1 MSAVQAWFTRYA
13 LQLVV
18 LVLVIVSMYVLYPA
32 FRVES
37 SIERLIPL
45 GVIAAG
51 LAVTMIAGEFD
62 LSIAS
67 MAALAGAITVVLS
80 DHGLILSLLIA
91 IAACTLLGMVQG
103 FVIAT
108 LGINSLVFTIGTL
121 VLIRGLTWLVCDGL
135 AISIDDFTASDPFYS
150 RLLGLSPGSITAL
163 CILIGLGIF
172 LSRTRWGRELYALG
186 SARQEAIAAGVRYR
200 RGMVVAFGISAGCGA
215 VGGGLTSAL
224 SGSAAPSALE
234 SMLVLGIAAALVGG
248 VSIAGGRGTMVN
260 VFLGFAIIS
269 VLSAGLAG
277 MGSKA
282 FVSQFFTGVFLL
294 AIVLAEYLIT
304 RLRERGH
311 RNRLKRLADAHNST
325 SRASA
330 PSDGPLASSV

>member
-1 MSAVQAWFTRYA
+1 MSAVRSWFTQYA

-18 LVLVIVSMYVLYPA
+18 LAIVIVSMYVLYPA

-67 MAALAGAITVVLS
+67 MAALAGALTVVLS
-80 DHGLILSLLIA
+80 GNGLIVSLLIA
-91 IAACTLLGMVQG
+91 ITICTLVGMLQG
-103 FVIAT
+103 WAIAT
-108 LGINSLVFTIGTL
+108 LGINSLVFTVGTL
-121 VLIRGLTWLVCDGL
+121 VLLRGLTWLVCDGL
-135 AISIDDFTASDPFYS
+135 AISIEDITASDVFYS
-150 RLLGLSPGSITAL
+150 RILFLSPGSFTAV
-163 CILIGLGIF
+163 CILVGLGIF

-200 RGMVVAFGISAGCGA
+200 RGMVVAFGISAACGA

-224 SGSAAPSALE
+224 SGSAAPNALE

-282 FVSQFFTGVFLL
+282 FVAQFFTGIFLL
-294 AIVLAEYLIT
+294 AIVLAEYVLA
-304 RLRERGH
+304 RVRERGD
-311 RNRLKRLADAHNST
+311 RRRSQQFAEPPRPVPVT
-325 SRASA
+325 SGAR
-330 PSDGPLASSV
+330 

>member
-1 MSAVQAWFTRYA
+1 MSSVGAWFTRYA

-18 LVLVIVSMYVLYPA
+18 LAIVIASMYVLYPA

-67 MAALAGAITVVLS
+67 MAALAGAITVVLA
-80 DHGLILSLLIA
+80 DQGLIVSLLIA
-91 IAACTLLGMVQG
+91 IAACTLLGMLQG
-103 FVIAT
+103 WAIAT
-108 LGINSLVFTIGTL
+108 LGINSLVFTVGTL
-121 VLIRGLTWLVCDGL
+121 VLIRGLTWLVCGGL
-135 AISIDDFTASDPFYS
+135 AISISDFGASDIFATRFGS
-150 RLLGLSPGSITAL
+150 LSPLSITAL
-163 CILIGLGIF
+163 CILIALGVF

-186 SARQEAIAAGVRYR
+186 SARQEAIAAGVPYR
-200 RGMVVAFGISAGCGA
+200 RGMVIAFGISAACGA
-215 VGGGLTSAL
+215 VGGGMTSAV
-224 SGSAAPSALE
+224 SGSAAPNALE

-269 VLSAGLAG
+269 TLSAGLAG
-277 MGSKA
+277 MGAKA
-282 FVSQFFTGVFLL
+282 YVAQLITGIFLL
-294 AIVLAEYLIT
+294 GIVLAEYFID
-304 RLRERGH
+304 RLGERG
-311 RNRLKRLADAHNST
+311 NRIRMKQLA
-325 SRASA
+325 
-330 PSDGPLASSV
+330 GV

>member
-1 MSAVQAWFTRYA
+1 MSAVRSWFTQYA

-18 LVLVIVSMYVLYPA
+18 LTIVIGSMYVLYPA

-67 MAALAGAITVVLS
+67 MAALAGALTVVLS
-80 DHGLILSLLIA
+80 GNGLIVSLLIA
-91 IAACTLLGMVQG
+91 ITICTLVGMVQG
-103 FVIAT
+103 WAIAT
-108 LGINSLVFTIGTL
+108 LGINSLVFTVGTL
-121 VLIRGLTWLVCDGL
+121 VLLRGLTWLVCDGL
-135 AISIDDFTASDPFYS
+135 AISIDDITASDVFYS
-150 RLLGLSPGSITAL
+150 RILFLSPASLTAV
-163 CILIGLGIF
+163 CILVGLGVF

-200 RGMVVAFGISAGCGA
+200 RGMVVAFGISAACGA

-224 SGSAAPSALE
+224 SGSAAPNALE
-234 SMLVLGIAAALVGG
+234 PMLVLGIAAALVGG

-282 FVSQFFTGVFLL
+282 FVAQFFTGIFLL
-294 AIVLAEYLIT
+294 AIVLAEYVLA
-304 RLRERGH
+304 RVRERGD
-311 RNRLKRLADAHNST
+311 RRRSRQLAETPQPVPVT
-325 SRASA
+325 SAA
-330 PSDGPLASSV
+330 G

>member
-1 MSAVQAWFTRYA
+1 MSAVRSWFARYA

-18 LVLVIVSMYVLYPA
+18 LVLVVASMYALYPE

-37 SIERLIPL
+37 SIERLVPL

-67 MAALAGAITVVLS
+67 MAAFAGALTVVLS
-80 DHGLILSLLIA
+80 EYGLVTSLLIA
-91 IAACTLLGMVQG
+91 IAVCTVLGIVQG
-103 FVIAT
+103 WAIAT
-108 LGINSLVFTIGTL
+108 LGINSLVFTVGTL
-121 VLIRGLTWLVCDGL
+121 VLLRGLTWLVCDGL
-135 AISIDDFTASDPFYS
+135 AISIDDITASDIFYS
-150 RLLGLSPGSITAL
+150 RLLGLSPGSIAAL
-163 CILIGLGIF
+163 AILVGLGVF

-200 RGMVVAFGISAGCGA
+200 RGMVVAFGISAACGA

-282 FVSQFFTGVFLL
+282 FVSQFFTGIFLL
-294 AIVLAEYLIT
+294 TIVLAEYVLA
-304 RLRERGH
+304 RLRERGD
-311 RNRLKRLADAHNST
+311 RSRTRQLADLARSGP
-325 SRASA
+325 AA
-330 PSDGPLASSV
+330 PVPG

>member
-1 MSAVQAWFTRYA
+1 MSSVQAWFTRYA

-18 LVLVIVSMYVLYPA
+18 LVIVIVSMYVLYPE

-80 DHGLILSLLIA
+80 DNGLIVALLIA
-91 IAACTLLGMVQG
+91 IAVCTLLGMLQG
-103 FVIAT
+103 WAIAT
-108 LGINSLVFTIGTL
+108 LGINSLVFTVGTL

-135 AISIDDFTASDPFYS
+135 AISIDDFTASDIFYS
-150 RLLGLSPGSITAL
+150 ELLFLSPLSITAL
-163 CILIGLGIF
+163 CILIALGVF

-186 SARQEAIAAGVRYR
+186 SARPEAVAAGVRYH
-200 RGMVVAFGISAGCGA
+200 RGMVTAFGISAACGA
-215 VGGGLTSAL
+215 VGGGLTSAR
-224 SGSAAPSALE
+224 SGSAAPNALE

-248 VSIAGGRGTMVN
+248 VSISGGRGTMVN

-269 VLSAGLAG
+269 VLSAGLPG

-282 FVSQFFTGVFLL
+282 FVAQLFTGIFLL
-294 AIVLAEYLIT
+294 TIVLAEYFIA
-304 RLRERGH
+304 RLGEHRT
-311 RNRLKRLADAHNST
+311 RNRMKQLVEA
-325 SRASA
+325 
-330 PSDGPLASSV
+330 

>member
-1 MSAVQAWFTRYA
+1 MSSVSAWFTRYA

-18 LVLVIVSMYVLYPA
+18 LVIVIVSTYALYPE
-32 FRVES
+32 FRVEA

-67 MAALAGAITVVLS
+67 MAALAGALTVSLS
-80 DHGLILSLLIA
+80 ELGLIVSLLIA
-91 IAACTLLGMVQG
+91 IALCTLLGMLQG
-103 FVIAT
+103 WLIAI

-121 VLIRGLTWLVCDGL
+121 VLIRGLVWLVCDGL
-135 AISIDDFTASDPFYS
+135 AISIDDIGASDVFYS
-150 RLLGLSPGSITAL
+150 KLLGLSPLAITAL
-163 CILIGLGIF
+163 LILIVLGVF

-200 RGMVVAFGISAGCGA
+200 RGMVIVFGISAGCGA

-224 SGSAAPSALE
+224 SGSAAPNGLE

-248 VSIAGGRGTMVN
+248 ISISGGRGTMVH

-269 VLSAGLAG
+269 VLSSGLSG
-277 MGSKA
+277 MGAKA
-282 FVSQFFTGVFLL
+282 YVAQLLTGVFLL
-294 AIVLAEYLIT
+294 GIVLAEYFID
-304 RLRERGH
+304 RVGEH
-311 RNRLKRLADAHNST
+311 RDQNRMKQLAEGLTQPAPATT
-325 SRASA
+325 SH
-330 PSDGPLASSV
+330 